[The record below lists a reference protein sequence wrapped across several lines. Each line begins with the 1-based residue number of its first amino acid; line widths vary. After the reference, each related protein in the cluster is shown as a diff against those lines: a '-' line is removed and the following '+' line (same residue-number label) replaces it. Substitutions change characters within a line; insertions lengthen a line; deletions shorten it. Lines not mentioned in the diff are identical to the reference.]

1 MLAVPQSGPVRPS
14 TCKEQAHSAVVGGA
28 WGQWGDEAHP
38 APLLLCLAE
47 NTSPK
52 LREAEVKLIDYKIC
66 NSDKVY
72 EGYLTPRMMCAGY
85 LQGGKDACQ
94 VSWGNRVLARGHRA
108 ELSASPHLSAPLCQ
122 GDSGGPLV
130 CEDNGRW
137 YVAGVTSWGT
147 GCGQKN
153 KPGVYTRVTKLL
165 SWIYSKME
173 VRLAGLCVWRGDG
186 SSLGSAPDPLLSPLQ
201 SEND

>member
-1 MLAVPQSGPVRPS
+1 MALLQNSRAALTGVSR
-14 TCKEQAHSAVVGGA
+14 SACSS
-28 WGQWGDEAHP
+28 
-38 APLLLCLAE
+38 CLAD

-94 VSWGNRVLARGHRA
+94 VRQRDMVLPGKVAQHQQGLGASRG
-108 ELSASPHLSAPLCQ
+108 ASPIPSPHCSAPLCQ

-173 VRLAGLCVWRGDG
+173 VRQHSRAVLGQGD
-186 SSLGSAPDPLLSPLQ
+186 S
-201 SEND
+201 

>member
-1 MLAVPQSGPVRPS
+1 M
-14 TCKEQAHSAVVGGA
+14 
-28 WGQWGDEAHP
+28 
-38 APLLLCLAE
+38 
-47 NTSPK
+47 
-52 LREAEVKLIDYKIC
+52 KLIDYKIC

-94 VSWGNRVLARGHRA
+94 VSQGARGPPRRGGT
-108 ELSASPHLSAPLCQ
+108 ELAGLPAVPAHWCPLAGGQRGHLPSPLLTALPPPWQ

-173 VRLAGLCVWRGDG
+173 VRWHGRAVIWGGLTRC
-186 SSLGSAPDPLLSPLQ
+186 LLVP
-201 SEND
+201 

>member
-1 MLAVPQSGPVRPS
+1 VCRSLTCEGSAQEERACGGTRPTLPHGCS
-14 TCKEQAHSAVVGGA
+14 
-28 WGQWGDEAHP
+28 
-38 APLLLCLAE
+38 CL
-47 NTSPK
+47 
-52 LREAEVKLIDYKIC
+52 VKLIDYKVC

-85 LQGGKDACQ
+85 LQGGKDA
-94 VSWGNRVLARGHRA
+94 
-108 ELSASPHLSAPLCQ
+108 CQ

-165 SWIYSKME
+165 SWIYTKHPASPE
-173 VRLAGLCVWRGDG
+173 LAARRGQQPVPAGRHLLALGLWFFSCK
-186 SSLGSAPDPLLSPLQ
+186 
-201 SEND
+201 

>member
-1 MLAVPQSGPVRPS
+1 MGGQGGLPAVSLPSWKGQGGSQQCPPVPVS
-14 TCKEQAHSAVVGGA
+14 L
-28 WGQWGDEAHP
+28 P
-38 APLLLCLAE
+38 Y

-94 VSWGNRVLARGHRA
+94 
-108 ELSASPHLSAPLCQ
+108 

-130 CEDNGRW
+130 CEDDGRW

-173 VRLAGLCVWRGDG
+173 HLPLLGLGLHLLLLGRAGGVPGLVPFCAFGQGWVA
-186 SSLGSAPDPLLSPLQ
+186 APDR
-201 SEND
+201 N

>member
-1 MLAVPQSGPVRPS
+1 M
-14 TCKEQAHSAVVGGA
+14 VGGA

-38 APLLLCLAE
+38 APRLLCLAE

-94 VSWGNRVLARGHRA
+94 VSRGHRVLA
-108 ELSASPHLSAPLCQ
+108 E
-122 GDSGGPLV
+122 
-130 CEDNGRW
+130 
-137 YVAGVTSWGT
+137 
-147 GCGQKN
+147 
-153 KPGVYTRVTKLL
+153 
-165 SWIYSKME
+165 
-173 VRLAGLCVWRGDG
+173 
-186 SSLGSAPDPLLSPLQ
+186 
-201 SEND
+201 

>member
-1 MLAVPQSGPVRPS
+1 AAASWSIPLCCGHAAVPCPS
-14 TCKEQAHSAVVGGA
+14 C
-28 WGQWGDEAHP
+28 D
-38 APLLLCLAE
+38 

-66 NSDKVY
+66 NSDQVY

-85 LQGGKDACQ
+85 LQGGKDA
-94 VSWGNRVLARGHRA
+94 
-108 ELSASPHLSAPLCQ
+108 CQ

-173 VRLAGLCVWRGDG
+173 HRGAPRCG
-186 SSLGSAPDPLLSPLQ
+186 YSTLGG
-201 SEND
+201 EW